1 MHKKD
6 DTIRELEN
14 DLKAG
19 RHTRWE
25 FLTKAT
31 AMGVSLAVADTMLSN
46 PAFAENKAE
55 RELQAGK
62 LILDYWT
69 PFAGP
74 DGPNMGTL
82 VDAYNHKNPY
92 TYFKYLRVGGG
103 YETKM
108 TAAAISKTLPEVAA
122 YRLDWLPDAIA
133 RGIFQPIDDLAARMN
148 VKASDFA
155 PAVWQGGQQKGRRYA
170 IPLDTHV
177 AVFFVNQNLLSK
189 VGIKEVPKD
198 RASFEAAA
206 KALTS
211 DSNYGFQVPINWPL
225 PMHFSTW
232 LWQLGGELTNADH
245 TKFIYN
251 SPAGQQ
257 ALQFM
262 VDMVYKAKTSPKG
275 ASNPY
280 QAFLTGKN
288 AMIVDGIWV
297 TNEVLQNKKLD
308 AWAGPVPYVFGKACW
323 SGSHQLA
330 VPNNNSTKL
339 TTQKR
344 AAVGQ
349 FIEYIVNN
357 AAIWAKGGQI
367 PASAA
372 ARSTSLF
379 KGLMPES
386 RIAEEEPYVRFV
398 GPYPGVAASF
408 FGTITDYGSRALLG
422 KMSVKDALDNSVRV
436 SNQLLAQARA
446 TFGQGSGLD

>member
-1 MHKKD
+1 MMREKN

-14 DLKAG
+14 DLKGG
-19 RHTRWE
+19 RLTRWE
-25 FLTKAT
+25 FIGKAT

-46 PAFAENKAE
+46 PAYAMSKAE

-62 LILDYWT
+62 LNLDYWT

-74 DGPNMGTL
+74 DGPNMGKL
-82 VDAYNHKNPY
+82 VDQYNHNNPY

-122 YRLDWLPDAIA
+122 YRLDWLPDAIS
-133 RGIFQPIDDLAARMN
+133 RGIFQPIDDLASRMK
-148 VKASDFA
+148 VQPSDFA
-155 PAVWQGGQQKGRRYA
+155 PAVWQGGEQKGRRYA

-177 AVFFVNQNLLSK
+177 AVFFANQALLARA
-189 VGIKEVPKD
+189 GIKTPPTD
-198 RASFEAAA
+198 LASFQAAA
-206 KALTS
+206 KATTS
-211 DSNYGFQVPINWPL
+211 GSTYGFQVPINWPL

-251 SPAGQQ
+251 SDAGQK

-262 VDMVYKAKTSPKG
+262 VDMVMKSKVSPRG

-288 AMIVDGIWV
+288 AMIIDGIWT
-297 TNEVLQNKKLD
+297 TNEVLQNNKMTH
-308 AWAGPVPYVFGKACW
+308 AYAGPVPYLFGKAVW

-330 VPNNNSTKL
+330 LPNSTKL

-357 AAIWAKGGQI
+357 AAVWAKGGQV
-367 PASAA
+367 PASSRVRETAQ
-372 ARSTSLF
+372 F
-379 KGLMPES
+379 KATMPEAH
-386 RIAEEEPYVRFV
+386 IAEEAPYVRFV
-398 GPYPGVAASF
+398 DPYPGVAASF